1 MFSGNDLLPIFTDCI
16 LSELYNQ
23 TYLFRFDLSFSLISP
38 FTLITM
44 FTAVVCIKTTKISPN
59 PIHRPP
65 IGSSAHRSLTNCIFQ
80 SLQRLLFFFFRLQ
93 LPQPLKEALLKL
105 LKGQTDLPIAFL
117 IAHFSWWALTRHCIV
132 SLQKEY
138 LSMTRAFTW
147 VLQ

>member
-1 MFSGNDLLPIFTDCI
+1 MTSSLFLQIENYFKCIIKHINLDLTF
-16 LSELYNQ
+16 
-23 TYLFRFDLSFSLISP
+23 SFSLISS
-38 FTLITM
+38 FTLITIL
-44 FTAVVCIKTTKISPN
+44 TAVFCIKTTKISPN
-59 PIHRPP
+59 PPPTHWILRPQIPQQLHLP
-65 IGSSAHRSLTNCIFQ
+65 IVATS
-80 SLQRLLFFFFRLQ
+80 FFCRMQ

-117 IAHFSWWALTRHCIV
+117 IAHFSWRALTRRCIV

>member
-1 MFSGNDLLPIFTDCI
+1 MTSSLFLQIENYFKCIIKHINLDLTF
-16 LSELYNQ
+16 
-23 TYLFRFDLSFSLISP
+23 SFSLISS

-59 PIHRPP
+59 PPPTHRILRPQIPHQLHLP
-65 IGSSAHRSLTNCIFQ
+65 IVATSS
-80 SLQRLLFFFFRLQ
+80 LLFCRMQ

-138 LSMTRAFTW
+138 LSMTRPFTW